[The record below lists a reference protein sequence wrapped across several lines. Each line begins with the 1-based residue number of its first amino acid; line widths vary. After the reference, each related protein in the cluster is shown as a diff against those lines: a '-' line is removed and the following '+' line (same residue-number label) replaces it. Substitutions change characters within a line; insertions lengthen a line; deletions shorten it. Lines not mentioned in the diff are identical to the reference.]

1 MSDRFHSY
9 VFASCNVTG
18 LAAAVSLE
26 SLERECDQFFS
37 VALANDE
44 ELKLLMGLLGI
55 RSLTKTTL
63 SANDDFSAF
72 FDYSASLLPSL
83 NGADFDTFYEQWLRV
98 SGRESTMDEYGQLVF
113 LQGHAA
119 NWNAKSSRFVLLE
132 KA

>member
-1 MSDRFHSY
+1 MSDRFQSY
-9 VFASCNVTG
+9 VFASCNEPG
-18 LAAAVSLE
+18 LVAASSLE
-26 SLERECDQFFS
+26 SLERECDQFFA

-44 ELKLLMGLLGI
+44 ELELLMGLLGI
-55 RSLTKTTL
+55 RSLIKTTL

-83 NGADFDTFYEQWLRV
+83 NGADFDTFYEEWLRM

-113 LQGHAA
+113 LQGHAV